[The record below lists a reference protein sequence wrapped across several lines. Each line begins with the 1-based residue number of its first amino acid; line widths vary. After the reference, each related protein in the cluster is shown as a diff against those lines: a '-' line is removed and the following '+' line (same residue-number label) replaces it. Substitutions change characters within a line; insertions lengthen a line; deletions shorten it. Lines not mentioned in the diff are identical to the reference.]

1 MNPIRA
7 VLLWASEN
15 RVLAE
20 RLPRMRFVRASVSRF
35 MPGESVEDALAA
47 AAKLATRGVPASFT
61 NLGEHVID
69 DSQADAVAKHYLDV
83 LGEIESRGMDVEIS
97 VKPTHLGLELGREGT
112 AGRLARLAER
122 ADAAGTWVWLDMES
136 TAHVAATVD
145 LYAELRTR
153 FPKTGLC
160 LQAYLHRSPGDLAD
174 LLALDPSIRLVKGA
188 YREPREHALQERS
201 AIDRRY
207 VELAEQF
214 MRDGAGRLALG
225 SHDLELLDRVQATA
239 ERRGFAPGRLEIQM
253 LYGIRAADQ
262 IRLAA
267 VGRRVRTLIAY
278 GTHWYPWY
286 LRRLAE
292 KPTNVWF
299 VLRNLLARRAA

>member
-1 MNPIRA
+1 MNPVRA

-35 MPGESVEDALAA
+35 MPGEAVEDALAA
-47 AAKLATRGVPASFT
+47 AEKLATRGVPASFT
-61 NLGEHVID
+61 YLGEHVRD
-69 DSQADAVAKHYLDV
+69 DAQADAVAEHYLGV
-83 LGEIESRGMDVEIS
+83 LDRIGSAGVDIEIS
-97 VKPTHLGLELGREGT
+97 VKPTHLGLDLGREAT
-112 AGRLARLAER
+112 SARLARLAER
-122 ADAAGTWVWLDMES
+122 AGEAGTWVWLDMES
-136 TAHVAATVD
+136 TQHVQATVD
-145 LYAELRTR
+145 LYAELRER
-153 FPKTGLC
+153 FPNTGLC
-160 LQAYLHRSPGDLAD
+160 MQAYLHRTPGDLAD
-174 LLALDPSIRLVKGA
+174 LLRLDPSIRLVKGA
-188 YREPREHALQERS
+188 YKEPREHALQDRG

-207 VELAEQF
+207 VELADQF
-214 MRDGAGRLALG
+214 MRDGTGRLALG
-225 SHDLELLDRVQATA
+225 SHDLRVLDRVEARAQ
-239 ERRGFAPGRLEIQM
+239 ERDFAPERLEIQM

-267 VGRRVRTLIAY
+267 AGRRVRTLIAY

-292 KPTNVWF
+292 KPSNVFF